1 MTICYEFNCGILT
14 ALSIRWAAAWANRDL
29 NKMRLKLVIIASII
43 AALLGPGIGIVLVLM
58 IFSTFSSLSTAGP
71 VVFAIYLLPVLT
83 TLLAAM
89 FVYRHTARRRKLQ
102 AALTTIISFLLSLAL
117 FVTASLFSAPKEMQ
131 PPPPAPRN
139 ST

>member
-1 MTICYEFNCGILT
+1 
-14 ALSIRWAAAWANRDL
+14 
-29 NKMRLKLVIIASII
+29 MRLKLVIIASII
-43 AALLGPGIGIVLVLM
+43 AALLGAGIAIVLVLM

-117 FVTASLFSAPKEMQ
+117 FVTASLLSAPKEMQ